1 MNPYM
6 LNPQDDDIPLQYH
19 DEIVVLGD
27 VQGNGDQV
35 QGNGEEAYRTDWAA
49 SEAKQI
55 LESDIMEQRI
65 NGMTPMQVYHDPE
78 RHDVYKYYKYTNF
91 RTNLRNLRK
100 KVHTQTQ
107 KAQRHRASHDKHMA
121 S

>member
-1 MNPYM
+1 MNPHM
-6 LNPQDDDIPLQYH
+6 LNPQDDDTPLQCD
-19 DEIVVLGD
+19 DEIIVLGD
-27 VQGNGDQV
+27 VQGNG
-35 QGNGEEAYRTDWAA
+35 EEAHRTNWAA

-65 NGMTPMQVYHDPE
+65 NGMTPMQVHHDPE
-78 RHDVYKYYKYTNF
+78 RHDMHKCHKHTNF
-91 RTNLRNLRK
+91 RANLRNLQK